1 LVVQLAAYG
10 FLMQMATGVGWGCTT
25 LVRPHLGAK
34 MLAREFA
41 VTLPKPLRWAK
52 TRFGENGHFVTVM
65 TGRRSVL
72 CGIAQ
77 SFYWASDTPEEGN
90 R

>member
-10 FLMQMATGVGWGCTT
+10 FLMQMATGVGRGCTT

-41 VTLPKPLRWAK
+41 VTLPKPSRSAK
-52 TRFGENGHFVTVM
+52 THIAENGQFVTGI
-65 TGRRSVL
+65 TGRQSVRCRITHDL
-72 CGIAQ
+72 FAGPAIGRKQA
-77 SFYWASDTPEEGN
+77 
-90 R
+90 

>member
-1 LVVQLAAYG
+1 
-10 FLMQMATGVGWGCTT
+10 
-25 LVRPHLGAK
+25 

-52 TRFGENGHFVTVM
+52 TRFGENGHFVTGM
-65 TGRRSVL
+65 TGRRSIL
-72 CGIAQ
+72 CGIAHDVCG
-77 SFYWASDTPEEGN
+77 ARDRPEEGN